1 MAPDVV
7 LANSPLVLRALREQ
21 TSTIPIVFA
30 LVVDPVGEGFVK
42 SLAQPGGNI
51 TGFTSFEYEL
61 SGKWLEVLKEIAPD
75 VRAVL
80 VINQSENVTAAGYV
94 HALES
99 AGLAAGE
106 RRAGRRFYRL
116 ARPALLAAGER
127 LSHTQVVRGSLRTTL
142 PR

>member
-61 SGKWLEVLKEIAPD
+61 SGK
-75 VRAVL
+75 
-80 VINQSENVTAAGYV
+80 TAAGTK
-94 HALES
+94 
-99 AGLAAGE
+99 
-106 RRAGRRFYRL
+106 
-116 ARPALLAAGER
+116 PA
-127 LSHTQVVRGSLRTTL
+127 VR
-142 PR
+142 